1 MLHKNQLK
9 TPTLCLFFTGNCP
22 IKPPCCLCGHIIRSS
37 CFIGYYYKAFQ
48 AFFCNHII
56 QFHDHFLLITQKINF
71 VFFETNNVEKL
82 YRDWVSSITNLA
94 IGLNSKFR
102 IYIWTS
108 LYATICNLFL
118 LNLIQFNSVQKLH
131 RFQFHEKWKIS

>member
-1 MLHKNQLK
+1 MKILLIDEKVTTMQILPCMTRKSFTQGSICYIKPNQK

-71 VFFETNNVEKL
+71 VFFETNNV
-82 YRDWVSSITNLA
+82 
-94 IGLNSKFR
+94 G
-102 IYIWTS
+102 
-108 LYATICNLFL
+108 
-118 LNLIQFNSVQKLH
+118 KLH
-131 RFQFHEKWKIS
+131 KNLSFFCYTFAVN